1 MISMEKLK
9 MPQGSTFQ
17 IVPCPHPH
25 RYRVF
30 KTPRY

>member
-1 MISMEKLK
+1 MEKLK
-9 MPQGSTFQ
+9 MPQESTFQ